1 MTPRLRGYWRLRSRA
16 VALASCLIAATIEC
30 AGCAYVAAH
39 RNPSTPAPASENPG
53 AYWELVARLDLDRA
67 ILAAQAGHSHDEEAL
82 AGALRRVTA
91 GEAAP
96 AIISLDSLA
105 RRTYTDSTVR
115 RVAVVVLAGL
125 LHTEH
130 RWNELSALPVVPG
143 IHRDSADLAGVEA
156 WAAAFEGAH
165 APHARFRTDSA
176 IFPIVL
182 SPLGV
187 PMLPVEINGKR
198 FLFWLDTGAS
208 MTMISPDVARSVG
221 IVPRVTDSLEAVTA
235 VGRVRVLPALIG
247 SLHIGPLDWSDAP
260 AMIVGGGDFSV
271 ADSAAAGRVGRTKI
285 DGIIGWDVLRQ
296 LDVRVDHPRGTL
308 TMRKPLRE
316 HLSAARR
323 NLFWIG
329 YPLVRAQSAN
339 GATLNLGLD
348 TGLQATF
355 VTQSLA
361 LLSGGRVLGVERRR
375 LASIAGDSIVRGE
388 VLQDVRLRVG
398 DADLLLHGVTVQTA
412 VSAGFVTLD
421 GVIGSDV
428 GFTGVVRIDATNGV
442 FSVKP

>member
-1 MTPRLRGYWRLRSRA
+1 MRSFFALRARA
-16 VALASCLIAATIEC
+16 AVLAACVI
-30 AGCAYVAAH
+30 AGCAHVAPREA
-39 RNPSTPAPASENPG
+39 SGGAGGDGASENLG
-53 AYWELVARLDLDRA
+53 GYWDLIARLDLDHA
-67 ILAAQAGHSHDEEAL
+67 VLAAQAGHSHDQEAL
-82 AGALRRVTA
+82 AGALKRVVA
-91 GEAAP
+91 GDAQP
-96 AIISLDSLA
+96 AITSLDSLA

-130 RWNELSALPVVPG
+130 RWSELAALPVVPG

-156 WAAAFEGAH
+156 WAAAFEGVH
-165 APHARFRTDSA
+165 APHARFRTDSV

-208 MTMISPDVARSVG
+208 MTMISADVARAVG
-221 IVPRVTDSLEAVTA
+221 ITPRSTDSLEAVTA
-235 VGRVRVLPALIG
+235 VGRVRVLPAQVA

-271 ADSAAAGRVGRTKI
+271 ADTAAAGRTSRVKI

-296 LDVRVDHPRGTL
+296 LDVRIDHPRGTL
-308 TMRKPLRE
+308 TMRKPVRE
-316 HLSAARR
+316 HLAASRR

-339 GATLNLGLD
+339 GAKLNLGLD
-348 TGLQATF
+348 TGLEATF
-355 VTQSLA
+355 VTRSLA
-361 LLSGGRVLGVERRR
+361 ALAGGIVRGVERRR
-375 LASIAGDSIVRGE
+375 LASIAGDSIVRGD
-388 VLQDVRLRVG
+388 VLDQVRLRVG
-398 DADLLLHGVTVQTA
+398 DADLVLRGVTVQTA
-412 VSAGFVTLD
+412 VSTGFVSLD

-428 GFTGVVRIDATNGV
+428 GFAGVVRIDATNGI